1 MSWIALRITPQS
13 NRDGVIAA
21 LFDSGSQGVH
31 EDGESVVTHFAG
43 DAPLAEIERAVRI
56 ADPAAEI
63 SVTPSLDVD
72 YSEWRATVGVHRIG
86 QLVIAPPWLAGVEDP
101 ARTIIIDPAMA
112 FGTGEHQSTRGVI
125 RLMQGVI
132 RSGDFVADLGAGSAV
147 LSIAAVKLGASR
159 VAAIELDHDS
169 IANAEENVDA
179 NGVADRIEV
188 IEGDASLLLPLIA
201 PVRVVLANIISSVII
216 PLLPAMKAALTPD
229 GKAIIAGMVVD
240 ERPAMERA
248 LSDRGWRIERDD
260 VEDAW
265 WSARIA
271 PR

>member
-1 MSWIALRITPQS
+1 LSWIALRITPQS

-21 LFDSGSQGVH
+21 LFDFGSQGVQ
-31 EDGESVVTHFAG
+31 EDGGVVVTHFRAG
-43 DAPLAEIERAVRI
+43 APLDRIQRAVKD

-63 SVTPSLDVD
+63 SIAPSGDVD
-72 YSEWRATVGVHRIG
+72 YSQWRASVGIHRIG
-86 QLVIAPPWLAGVEDP
+86 ELVIAPPWLASAEDP
-101 ARTIIIDPAMA
+101 LRTIIIDPAMA
-112 FGTGEHQSTRGVI
+112 FGTGEHQSTRGVR

-132 RSGDFVADLGAGSAV
+132 KRGDFVADLGAGSAV
-147 LSIAAVKLGASR
+147 LSIAAAKLGASR

-169 IANAEENVDA
+169 IANAEANIEA
-179 NGVADRIEV
+179 NGVADRVEI

-216 PLLPAMKAALTPD
+216 PLLPAMRAALTPD
-229 GKAIIAGMVVD
+229 GKAIIAGIVVD
-240 ERPAMERA
+240 ERSTIERA
-248 LSDRGWRIERDD
+248 LSEGGWRIERDD